1 VSAVKRN
8 LTERILGAAFGLLVC
23 AAGSY
28 LTITA
33 GIGLS
38 PWDALCM
45 GISGRLPLSYG
56 MASVLVSVCVLA
68 ADLLLGEPV
77 GLGTLL
83 DAAGVG
89 TAVDALLALD
99 LLPAPGSLAE
109 SLFLLALGIVTI
121 SVGQW
126 IYMRSGLG
134 CGPRDSLLVAL
145 GKRARRVPIGA
156 VNLALLLAV
165 VSGAW
170 LLGGPIGIGTVV
182 TVGLQGVAMQLV
194 FRLVRFEPR
203 SVAHEDLLHTAR
215 LLAVK

>member
-1 VSAVKRN
+1 
-8 LTERILGAAFGLLVC
+8 
-23 AAGSY
+23 
-28 LTITA
+28 
-33 GIGLS
+33 
-38 PWDALCM
+38 
-45 GISGRLPLSYG
+45 
-56 MASVLVSVCVLA
+56 
-68 ADLLLGEPV
+68 
-77 GLGTLL
+77 
-83 DAAGVG
+83 
-89 TAVDALLALD
+89 
-99 LLPAPGSLAE
+99 
-109 SLFLLALGIVTI
+109 
-121 SVGQW
+121 
-126 IYMRSGLG
+126 MRSGLG